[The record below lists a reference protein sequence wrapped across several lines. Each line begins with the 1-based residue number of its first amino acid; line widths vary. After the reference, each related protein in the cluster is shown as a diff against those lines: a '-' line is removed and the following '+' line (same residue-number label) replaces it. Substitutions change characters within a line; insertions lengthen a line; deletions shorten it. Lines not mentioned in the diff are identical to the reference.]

1 MANDPNPPATPGDD
15 EPHWGEPAGSG
26 STAGTGG
33 GDDNP
38 HAGVAAVVERLRSCG
53 FDPAGDPPTFAVTAS
68 GHVLVGRVMPA
79 APAAGVVHLEV
90 FLPGVTQ
97 AGPRGLATVPGG
109 LAGTVEV
116 GFPPE
121 GLGARRALADPPTW
135 VVFDT
140 VHTLAHLV
148 AASAPPPPPPPP
160 ATLPAPA
167 VPAPDLPLPDPPLPG
182 PGEPPGPPAPPA
194 GDHGVPAWAYVA
206 EPTPLHP
213 PGDAVG
219 VVAMVVPGTWY
230 QVLAAEG
237 DWVQLRHP
245 GGSDGWVERSR
256 VGFGP

>member
-1 MANDPNPPATPGDD
+1 MANDPTPTTTPGDD
-15 EPHWGEPAGSG
+15 EPEWSGPTESG
-26 STAGTGG
+26 STDRTDG

-38 HAGVAAVVERLRSCG
+38 HAGVAVVVERLRSCG
-53 FDPAGDPPTFAVTAS
+53 LDPAGDPPTFSVATS
-68 GHVLVGRVMPA
+68 GHDLVGRVMPA
-79 APAAGVVHLEV
+79 APGTGVVYLEV
-90 FLPGVTQ
+90 FLPGVIQ

-140 VHTLAHLV
+140 VRTLAHLV
-148 AASAPPPPPPPP
+148 AASAPPPPPPATMP
-160 ATLPAPA
+160 A
-167 VPAPDLPLPDPPLPG
+167 
-182 PGEPPGPPAPPA
+182 PAPPA
-194 GDHGVPAWAYVA
+194 PEPPAPEPPAPEPPAPGPTEPSSNDNGVPAWAYVA

-219 VVAMVVPGTWY
+219 VVAMAVPGTWY
-230 QVLAAEG
+230 QVLAVEG

-245 GGSDGWVERSR
+245 GGSAGWVERSR